1 MKYDL
6 QSVDSRESQLLKN
19 DALSRLSGQRRHAHS
34 VPYFMSLRRN
44 GAWILSRFEK
54 GIGQMFIQVK
64 LRWVLAVLCGG
75 QILTGQIACAQSL
88 KIPYV
93 SLSPTAGPLWIT
105 YETGVFKKNHI
116 NAELLYIPGG
126 SVIIQSIMS
135 GDVKVANMAPP
146 SAIGAWAKGADLT
159 LIASGVDQLL
169 ETVVGGPNIK
179 QPSDLKNKKI
189 GVSRYGSLTDMA
201 LREALRQYHLI
212 PDKDVTIL
220 QTGGEATR
228 FAALTS
234 GAIDGAMLSGDKKV
248 QAEKMGFHVV
258 IDLSQLPI
266 YYPVNGVIASKKF
279 LASSPDVARN
289 FLKSWVEGI
298 KVFKTDKEL
307 ALKILAKYLKI
318 TDRDVLEKSYEIYRP
333 VYKKIPYGDKRAVK
347 FALDQMGKEVPDNTK
362 LNADDFIDNSI
373 LTELEKSGFIDQLYN
388 ETAKK

>member
-1 MKYDL
+1 MPMY
-6 QSVDSRESQLLKN
+6 SYISI
-19 DALSRLSGQRRHAHS
+19 
-34 VPYFMSLRRN
+34 SLRF
-44 GAWILSRFEK
+44 A
-54 GIGQMFIQVK
+54 
-64 LRWVLAVLCGG
+64 LAVFVVG
-75 QILTGQIACAQSL
+75 QLLTGQFAYAQSL

-105 YETGVFKKNHI
+105 YETGLFKKNHI

-201 LREALRQYHLI
+201 LREALRQYHLL

-307 ALKILAKYLKI
+307 VLKILAKYLKI